1 MTWNDDYFTGPIR
14 VKGGIKTRSEKGE
27 FARNWWARKWLQA
40 MERIVARGRLQR
52 GQAYARQG
60 QVIELEETSE
70 GIAAKVQGSR
80 RTPYKVTIKLTPLG
94 DKQWKKVMD
103 ALSARAVFVAQLLAG
118 EMPNDIEEAFAAA
131 GVSLFPRRSNDLRTK
146 CSCPDWANPCKHV
159 AAVHYILG
167 DRFDEDPFLLF
178 RMRGKT
184 QEQVLDG
191 IRRRREASLPPEEL
205 ETEPE
210 DTSTEP
216 TLTDSLAYFWDSQ
229 VPLEGI
235 AFNLRP
241 PTITMPILKR
251 LGDSDWMGSLP
262 LQDILKDAYKSVS
275 DFAMLMA
282 FSGSE
287 SETPSPLENGA
298 LGED

>member
-60 QVIELEETSE
+60 QVIELEESSE
-70 GIAAKVQGSR
+70 GIVAKVQGSR

-103 ALSARAVFVAQLLAG
+103 ALSTRAVFVAQLLAG

-191 IRRRREASLPPEEL
+191 IRRRREASLTPEEL
-205 ETEPE
+205 ESETD
-210 DTSTEP
+210 DTPTEP
-216 TLTDSLAYFWDSQ
+216 TLTDSLAFFWDSQ

-251 LGDSDWMGSLP
+251 LGDSDWMGNLP

-287 SETPSPLENGA
+287 SETPSLLENGA
-298 LGED
+298 LGDE